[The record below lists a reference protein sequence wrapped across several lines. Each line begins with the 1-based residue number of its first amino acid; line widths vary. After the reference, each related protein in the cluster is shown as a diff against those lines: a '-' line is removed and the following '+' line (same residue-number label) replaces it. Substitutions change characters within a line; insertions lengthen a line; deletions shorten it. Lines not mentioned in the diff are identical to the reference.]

1 MKTLSVIASAALGL
15 LFMATTALAQDVYV
29 NGYYRSDGTY
39 VQPHYRSAP
48 NNTILDN
55 WSTKGNVNPY
65 TGQPGTVDPYSGS
78 SNPYGGLSNPYSG
91 NSGLYGGY
99 GNPYGGGLFDPD

>member
-39 VQPHYRSAP
+39 VQPYYRTAP

-55 WSTKGNVNPY
+55 YSTKGNVNPY
-65 TGQPGTVDPYSGS
+65 TGQPGTVNPYSGS
-78 SNPYGGLSNPYSG
+78 NNPYGGD
-91 NSGLYGGY
+91 NSLYGGY
-99 GNPYGGGLFDPD
+99 GNQSGGGLFNPYD